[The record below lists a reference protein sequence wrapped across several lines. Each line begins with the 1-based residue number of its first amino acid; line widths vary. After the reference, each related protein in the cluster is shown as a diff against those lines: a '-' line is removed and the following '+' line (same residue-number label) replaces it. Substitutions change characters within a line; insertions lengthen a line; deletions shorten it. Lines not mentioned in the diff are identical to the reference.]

1 MISHNCPHGR
11 LFSCKVCEFGDRS
24 GYLELEL
31 GPSRAVEPD
40 EVSFFECGPRHPG
53 ALVDLEDLLSREEQ
67 RAAVSRY
74 LGHPAEEDLLP
85 SAAQN
90 YAFSEALKEKL
101 LSHLLGALACLPPT
115 HRPLSLTL
123 FAWAEGS
130 ESLAVSTPRSWAS
143 AFLGSD
149 EGQILG
155 AVDGYRQTCGS
166 RAYYGNRETDAV
178 G

>member
-1 MISHNCPHGR
+1 MISHNCPHGS
-11 LFSCKVCEFGDRS
+11 LFYCKVCEFGDRS
-24 GYLELEL
+24 GYLELEFA
-31 GPSRAVEPD
+31 PSRAVEPE

-53 ALVDLEDLLSREEQ
+53 ALADLDDLLSREEQ
-67 RAAVSRY
+67 RAAVTRH

-85 SAAQN
+85 RAAQN

-101 LSHLLGALACLPPT
+101 HCHLLRALATLPPA

-123 FAWAEGS
+123 FAWDEGL
-130 ESLAVSTPRSWAS
+130 ESSGVLMARSWAS

-155 AVDGYRQTCGS
+155 AVEGYREICGS